1 MVYAKTVSSA
11 NFETPRGE
19 MRSKVLKLETFAITA
34 RVLSINLLERM
45 WLGFFGNRE
54 WRGMEL
60 DEPEYGVV
68 EDLYICYNSAE

>member
-11 NFETPRGE
+11 NFE

-45 WLGFFGNRE
+45 WLGFFLETVSGEGWNLTNQRTA
-54 WRGMEL
+54 
-60 DEPEYGVV
+60 
-68 EDLYICYNSAE
+68 S

>member
-1 MVYAKTVSSA
+1 MVYAKTVSAA

-45 WLGFFGNRE
+45 WLGFFLETVSGEGWNLTNQRTA
-54 WRGMEL
+54 
-60 DEPEYGVV
+60 
-68 EDLYICYNSAE
+68 S

>member
-34 RVLSINLLERM
+34 RVLSINLLERI
-45 WLGFFGNRE
+45 WLGFFLETVSGEGWNLTNQRTA
-54 WRGMEL
+54 
-60 DEPEYGVV
+60 
-68 EDLYICYNSAE
+68 S

>member
-1 MVYAKTVSSA
+1 MAYVKTVNSP
-11 NFETPRGE
+11 NFETSRGE

-34 RVLSINLLERM
+34 RVLSINPLERM
-45 WLGFFGNRE
+45 WLGFFGNLE

-60 DEPEYGVV
+60 DEPENGGV

>member
-45 WLGFFGNRE
+45 WLGFFLETVSGEGWNLTNQRTA
-54 WRGMEL
+54 
-60 DEPEYGVV
+60 
-68 EDLYICYNSAE
+68 S